1 MFFRNLSEINIGE
14 KVTICDI
21 KTEETLKRRLLDLG
35 FIKGNEVSCVGKSA
49 LGDPR
54 SYEIDGSVIA
64 IRKMDAKNIVV
75 R

>member
-1 MFFRNLSEINIGE
+1 MTSVKNRFIMRYILILVLFIVSIVLLSY
-14 KVTICDI
+14 
-21 KTEETLKRRLLDLG
+21 G
-35 FIKGNEVSCVGKSA
+35 FIKGNEVGCVGKSA